1 MAAQHGGR
9 GLAPPIDITDNNL
22 LGNTNTTIFVSSENI
37 IMNIIFNLNP
47 PESLMMSSMIDY
59 IEHQFLLTIFACLG
73 NAEISTLRL
82 WYFVLE
88 GKKT

>member
-1 MAAQHGGR
+1 
-9 GLAPPIDITDNNL
+9 
-22 LGNTNTTIFVSSENI
+22 
-37 IMNIIFNLNP
+37 MNIIFNLNP
-47 PESLMMSSMIDY
+47 PESLMMSSMIDYTDY

>member
-1 MAAQHGGR
+1 
-9 GLAPPIDITDNNL
+9 
-22 LGNTNTTIFVSSENI
+22 
-37 IMNIIFNLNP
+37 MNIIFNLNP